1 MRVLAAS
8 AVALIVGSTAQARE
22 CMILPYAVW
31 ISPTPVVMTENASGA
46 DMTFFDTWVQEEITI
61 HLERHV
67 VTRQDNGEKLSILSG
82 TETVRFGSTTN
93 EIEVKITDKP
103 NESGSRVLG
112 IETTILHDGFEPDS
126 IRVSGLIMCGS

>member
-1 MRVLAAS
+1 MRALIAS
-8 AVALIVGSTAQARE
+8 AAALIIGSTVQAEE

-31 ISPTPVVMTENASGA
+31 ISPTPVIMTENASGA

-61 HLERHV
+61 NLERHV
-67 VTRQDNGEKLSILSG
+67 VIRQDNGEKLSMLSG

-93 EIEVKITDKP
+93 EIEVKINDKQ

-126 IRVSGLIMCGS
+126 TRLSGLIMCSS

>member
-8 AVALIVGSTAQARE
+8 AVALIMGSTVQAEE

-31 ISPTPVVMTENASGA
+31 ISPTPVIMTENASGA
-46 DMTFFDTWVQEEITI
+46 EMTFFDTWVQEEII
-61 HLERHV
+61 INLERHV

-93 EIEVKITDKP
+93 EIEVTITDKP
-103 NESGSRVLG
+103 KESGSRVLG

-126 IRVSGLIMCGS
+126 IRLSGLIMCGS